1 ANCSMKCPKKK
12 TQNRK
17 TEASKRYR
25 EKKSSKIRTDL
36 RSGGQLVKLPLWDNN
51 GPGLPCFAEHLL
63 GLEQLTLFK
72 NHAPYVLGRC
82 GGCVKDL
89 LDSIDEGHGDL
100 RWLIV
105 GAALDE
111 DLTSGI
117 GFLGFSGIALRQ
129 EL

>member
-1 ANCSMKCPKKK
+1 MKCPNKK
-12 TQNRK
+12 TQNREI
-17 TEASKRYR
+17 EASKRYR
-25 EKKSSKIRTDL
+25 EKKSPKIRTHL
-36 RSGGQLVKLPLWDNN
+36 RSGGRVKLLLRDNN

-63 GLEQLTLFK
+63 GLEELTLFE
-72 NHAPYVLGRC
+72 NHVPYVLGRC
-82 GGCVKDL
+82 GGGVKDL